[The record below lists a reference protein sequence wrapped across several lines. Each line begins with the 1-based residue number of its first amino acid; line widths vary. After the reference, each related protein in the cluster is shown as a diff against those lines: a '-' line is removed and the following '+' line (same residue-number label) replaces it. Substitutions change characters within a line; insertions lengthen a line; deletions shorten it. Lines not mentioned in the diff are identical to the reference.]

1 MAIIRLKRF
10 VKSIGVK
17 LRGSKVKAETLP
29 KKTLWLWQIRVVMLT
44 VLLIGACFYFI
55 SFLKIL
61 KIIVLVIAL
70 LGFVTVIWYL
80 PVLFKSYI
88 ILFGRDA
95 IIINHG
101 VFIKFSHIMPY
112 TRLIYAQSFATPIAR
127 LFGVTALS
135 FKAARSR
142 IILPEINL
150 LDAEKIISSLTREA
164 QYD

>member
-1 MAIIRLKRF
+1 MK
-10 VKSIGVK
+10 
-17 LRGSKVKAETLP
+17 TQNLP

-44 VLLIGACFYFI
+44 AILIGLCFYFI
-55 SFLKIL
+55 PFPNIL
-61 KIIVLVIAL
+61 KIAVFTIVI
-70 LGFVTVIWYL
+70 LGVVMAVWYL
-80 PVLFKSYI
+80 PILFKSYE
-88 ILFGRDA
+88 ILFGDEA

-112 TRLIYAQSFATPIAR
+112 ARLIYAQSFATPLAR

-142 IILPEINL
+142 IIVPEIQL
-150 LDAEKIISSLTREA
+150 SDAEKITSTLTSEA